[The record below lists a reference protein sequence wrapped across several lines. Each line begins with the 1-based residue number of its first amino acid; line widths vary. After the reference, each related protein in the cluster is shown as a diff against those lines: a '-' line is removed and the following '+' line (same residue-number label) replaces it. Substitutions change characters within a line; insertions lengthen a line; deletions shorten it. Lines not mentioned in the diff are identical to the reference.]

1 MSGGYRDDD
10 LAYGSYRGQGE
21 EQESQEGERG
31 LLGDTL
37 GSFLGKKPAGRQS
50 VSFGSVCDELNELNA
65 LNCSLLLSRIPHSP
79 TNRSPMENSRLHMVN
94 NNKLRM
100 VNNNKLRMVNNSK
113 LLTVN
118 NSKLPTVNSRN
129 NNNRVMASLL
139 PVTANKDLKVLPRV
153 AAHSS

>member
-100 VNNNKLRMVNNSK
+100 VNNSK